1 MTALWPSVRGPAAAI
16 ARTIPGGVLVFS
28 GYVKAIRPAEEFAA
42 VLANYWIL
50 PPAVLVPL
58 ARLVPWV
65 EMAVGLCLLAGFG
78 VRRAAL
84 AAAGLYGVFVVFLSQ
99 ALLRRLPMNDCGCF
113 GALGPSLGP
122 GQTLVM
128 DAALLALCLFVAA
141 DREARWSLDR
151 WIDPSRFL
159 PR

>member
-1 MTALWPSVRGPAAAI
+1 MTARWQVVRGPAAAF
-16 ARTIPGGVLVFS
+16 ARLIPGGVLAFS

-42 VLANYWIL
+42 LLANYWVL

-58 ARLVPWV
+58 ARTVPWV
-65 EMAVGLCLLAGFG
+65 EMAVGLCLLVGLG

-84 AAAGLYGVFVVFLSQ
+84 AAAGLYGVFIVFLSQ

-113 GALGPSLGP
+113 GALGPSLRP
-122 GQTLVM
+122 GQTLIL
-128 DAALLALCLFVAA
+128 DAVLLALCLFVAA
-141 DREARWSLDR
+141 DREARFSLDR
-151 WIDPSRFL
+151 WVDPSRFL

>member
-1 MTALWPSVRGPAAAI
+1 MTTRWQALRGPAAAL
-16 ARTIPGGVLVFS
+16 ARTIPGGVLAFS

-42 VLANYWIL
+42 QLANYWIL

-58 ARLVPWV
+58 ARVVPWV
-65 EMAVGLCLLAGFG
+65 EMTVGLCLLAGFG

-84 AAAGLYGVFVVFLSQ
+84 AATGLCGVFILFLSQ

-113 GALGPSLGP
+113 GALGPTLRP
-122 GQTLVM
+122 GQTLVL
-128 DAALLALCLFVAA
+128 DAVLLALCLVAAA
-141 DREARWSLDR
+141 DREARLSLDR
-151 WIDPSRFL
+151 WVDPLRFC

>member
-1 MTALWPSVRGPAAAI
+1 MTLSGRTVRGPAAAF
-16 ARTIPGGVLVFS
+16 ARLIPGGVLAFS

-50 PPAVLVPL
+50 PPAALVPL
-58 ARLVPWV
+58 ARIVPWV

-78 VRRAAL
+78 IRRAAL
-84 AAAGLYGVFVVFLSQ
+84 SAAGLYGVFIVFLSQ

-113 GALGPSLGP
+113 GALGPTLRPS
-122 GQTLVM
+122 QTLVL
-128 DAALLALCLFVAA
+128 DTVLLTLCLFVAA
-141 DREARWSLDR
+141 DREARFSLDR
-151 WIDPSRFL
+151 WVDPSRFL